1 MAVDS
6 PIPTRERP
14 VPRAIV
20 PVLALCGIG
29 VALMQTLIVPLLPQL
44 PVLLDATP
52 ENTSWA
58 VTATLLAGAVI
69 TPISGRLGDMF
80 GKRRML
86 TVSSA

>member
-14 VPRAIV
+14 APGALV
-20 PVLALCGIG
+20 PVLAVCGIS

-44 PVLLDATP
+44 PVLVGATP
-52 ENTSWA
+52 ANTSWA

-69 TPISGRLGDMF
+69 TPISGR
-80 GKRRML
+80 
-86 TVSSA
+86 SATCSANDGC